1 MELPGDVG
9 SPGVTPGPKAPAHTE
24 AALKLTLASRG
35 QGAFWPGFPSN
46 DSLFPG
52 VGAGPVLCP
61 EVPASAC
68 SYLTR
73 FFFFFFW
80 SEAWGVS
87 LHGPE
92 GSSPDMEGRI
102 TLGQTIRQ
110 PYPDDSPLT
119 SSKS

>member
-1 MELPGDVG
+1 M
-9 SPGVTPGPKAPAHTE
+9 TPGPKAPAHTE

-73 FFFFFFW
+73 FFFFFFGLRPGEFPFMGLKVAAQTW
-80 SEAWGVS
+80 RAGSPWVKPLGS
-87 LHGPE
+87 LTQ
-92 GSSPDMEGRI
+92 M
-102 TLGQTIRQ
+102 TVL
-110 PYPDDSPLT
+110 
-119 SSKS
+119 